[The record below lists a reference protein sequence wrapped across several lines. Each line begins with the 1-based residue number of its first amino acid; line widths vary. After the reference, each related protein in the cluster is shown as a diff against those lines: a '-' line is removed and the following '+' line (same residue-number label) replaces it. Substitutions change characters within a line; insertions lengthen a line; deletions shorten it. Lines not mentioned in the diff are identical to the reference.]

1 MLKRSGN
8 RNDCIHPPHSSKA
21 DDERL
26 EAPFSNHW
34 TIKTHTHTHTHTYP
48 DKCQHQFYPVG
59 GWTVLLQCFEIEED
73 FGFFTYLRVEGEGC
87 LSSLPTAQTGR
98 IGCWA
103 IKGSRTL
110 ESGCWNIRQAGT
122 HKMSIHDLKGFL
134 KKSQFCLSSQA
145 SATCQEHHASI
156 DLGSLQYGPIK
167 AACIK
172 SSQWLVEM

>member
-8 RNDCIHPPHSSKA
+8 RSDCIHPPHSSKA
-21 DDERL
+21 DDGRT

-34 TIKTHTHTHTHTYP
+34 TIKTHTHTHTHT

-73 FGFFTYLRVEGEGC
+73 FGFLLISRVGEGC

-98 IGCWA
+98 IGCWG

-122 HKMSIHDLKGFL
+122 HKMSIRDLKGFL
-134 KKSQFCLSSQA
+134 KKSQFCFSSQA
-145 SATCQEHHASI
+145 SATWQEHHVSV

-167 AACIK
+167 PAHIK
-172 SSQWLVEM
+172 SSQLLVEI